1 MLQTRVFFG
10 PTPKST
16 REYVEWFGAQV
27 FDSVTVSVA
36 SRAFLDGGSES
47 VIIVVYR
54 LYKVGA

>member
-27 FDSVTVSVA
+27 FDTVEVSIA
-36 SRAFLDGGSES
+36 TRAIVSGGSETI
-47 VIIVVYR
+47 IIVVY
-54 LYKVGA
+54 LLKQ